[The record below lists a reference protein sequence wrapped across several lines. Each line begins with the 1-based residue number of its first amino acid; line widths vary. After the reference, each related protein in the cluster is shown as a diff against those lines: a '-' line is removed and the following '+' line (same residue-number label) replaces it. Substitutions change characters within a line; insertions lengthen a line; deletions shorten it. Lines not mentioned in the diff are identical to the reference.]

1 MPIVLTETQKARLS
15 NIIGWVQ
22 TAKENLPAINDGVVP
37 TDRIAQASA
46 LLDRMYEMAVALR
59 AQEAVAEAAE
69 PGRQAA

>member
-1 MPIVLTETQKARLS
+1 MLTEAQKARLS

-22 TAKENLPAINDGVVP
+22 TAKENLPAINDGVVS

-46 LLDRMYEMAVALR
+46 LLDRMYELAVVLQ
-59 AQEAVAEAAE
+59 AQEAAE